1 MMVDGQEQTFRR
13 FYEEQIDQQFADPFL
28 SHLLTLT
35 DVETEGRRVQ
45 AATAQEIGRLLDGL
59 AGFSRDDHNCRLL
72 LVYCLYWW
80 SAFAR
85 GYIFEVTIHRD
96 LTASG
101 IQFVAHHL
109 TNRSERL
116 APYDLLLLDLRGD
129 IKYTTYFLTAERLA
143 QLRSDFFITRWY
155 LRESRGWLRAA
166 ILREKAW
173 RALSLSQDGSDRQ
186 STTLD
191 DVGRILPQAAAFAI
205 DSMTLTALGYDQ
217 WKQHVLLKQSAG
229 EE

>member
-1 MMVDGQEQTFRR
+1 MILSTININPQLHHAHQRVLLRYLIDDLGLSHNDWVTLTEAVDALSVSVMMVDGQEQTFRR

-101 IQFVAHHL
+101 IQF
-109 TNRSERL
+109 TS
-116 APYDLLLLDLRGD
+116 
-129 IKYTTYFLTAERLA
+129 
-143 QLRSDFFITRWY
+143 
-155 LRESRGWLRAA
+155 
-166 ILREKAW
+166 
-173 RALSLSQDGSDRQ
+173 
-186 STTLD
+186 
-191 DVGRILPQAAAFAI
+191 
-205 DSMTLTALGYDQ
+205 
-217 WKQHVLLKQSAG
+217 
-229 EE
+229 